1 MKLKL
6 VPALLIVTAGAAG
19 AWLPVSA
26 QETTQ
31 ASQTPDTPKQEAK
44 RAVKKARKV
53 WSDDDVTKLRS
64 PEDAYAEEKEAQADK
79 AAATDQDAAA
89 ARQAAPAKPEK
100 KGPPA
105 ALANPKSSDDADRMI
120 AWEDRDIAAQEEYI
134 DRVQK
139 QLMDAPPE
147 DQERLR
153 NLLQDRIKILQQ
165 TRQERK
171 ALLEKKD
178 EMTQKPPAGDN
189 AAESAQPPAR

>member
-31 ASQTPDTPKQEAK
+31 ASQTVAPPKSTEKAPAK
-44 RAVKKARKV
+44 KVRKV
-53 WSDDDVTKLRS
+53 WTDDEVKTLRT
-64 PEDAYAEEKEAQADK
+64 PEDNEIEKEEAQSAESAAK
-79 AAATDQDAAA
+79 QEPAATAEKTN
-89 ARQAAPAKPEK
+89 KPEK

-105 ALANPKSSDDADRMI
+105 ALANPKSSEDADRMI

-134 DRVQK
+134 ERVQK
-139 QLMDAPPE
+139 QLQDAPVE
-147 DQERLR
+147 DQDRLR

-171 ALLEKKD
+171 SLQQKK
-178 EMTQKPPAGDN
+178 EEITQKPPAGDN